1 MENSMQLEK
10 LDLLEQRLGRFVERF
25 AKLKEENLSL
35 HKRLEAQAA
44 RLEELETE
52 VGLSRQERERL
63 RDRLDRI
70 IGVVEQLEQLQDG
83 EAGESD

>member
-1 MENSMQLEK
+1 MQLEK
-10 LDLLEQRLGRFVERF
+10 LDLLEQRLGRFVDRF
-25 AKLKEENLSL
+25 ARLKEENEELR
-35 HKRLEAQAA
+35 KKLEAQANMIG
-44 RLEELETE
+44 ELEAE

-70 IGVVEQLEQLQDG
+70 IGVVEQLEQLQDE